1 MCVCTFIGFL
11 CWSFYWHILITVQ
24 VLLPLPTSPYLSLP
38 LSHPLSP
45 SLSLPLSLSLSF
57 LPPLSLTQCIYL
69 SLSCVCLIV
78 SKSLEEGI
86 KEEITSDGISSKAET
101 LFQSVLSSHSNLLYL
116 QGLYTSLVIVTLE
129 EEMSSLTSGQSGEKR
144 ETIDQLLI
152 VLRLLCHS
160 SSSHNLLQLLQEFD
174 DSIIHSSIGI
184 HIIIEHYLF
193 YSFYRSTSLF
203 V

>member
-1 MCVCTFIGFL
+1 M
-11 CWSFYWHILITVQ
+11 
-24 VLLPLPTSPYLSLP
+24 
-38 LSHPLSP
+38 
-45 SLSLPLSLSLSF
+45 
-57 LPPLSLTQCIYL
+57 
-69 SLSCVCLIV
+69 CLIV

-116 QGLYTSLVIVTLE
+116 QGLYTSLVRVTLE

-174 DSIIHSSIGI
+174 DSIIHSSIGM
-184 HIIIEHYLF
+184 HIII
-193 YSFYRSTSLF
+193 
-203 V
+203 

>member
-1 MCVCTFIGFL
+1 MQCVCVCVCVYINRISLLEFL
-11 CWSFYWHILITVQ
+11 LAYSNSCAGT
-24 VLLPLPTSPYLSLP
+24 PT
-38 LSHPLSP
+38 SP
-45 SLSLPLSLSLSF
+45 SLSLVPLSLFPSSL
-57 LPPLSLTQCIYL
+57 LSLLLSVFISF

-116 QGLYTSLVIVTLE
+116 QGLYTSLVRVTLE
-129 EEMSSLTSGQSGEKR
+129 EEMSSLISGQSGEKR
-144 ETIDQLLI
+144 ETIDQLLV

-174 DSIIHSSIGI
+174 DSIIHSSIGM
-184 HIIIEHYLF
+184 HIFI
-193 YSFYRSTSLF
+193 
-203 V
+203 